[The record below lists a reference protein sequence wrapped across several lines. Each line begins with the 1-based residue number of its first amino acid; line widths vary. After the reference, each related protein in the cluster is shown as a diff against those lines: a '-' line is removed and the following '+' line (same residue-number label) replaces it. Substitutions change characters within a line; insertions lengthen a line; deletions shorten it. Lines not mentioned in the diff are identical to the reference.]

1 MIKMKRVLV
10 FISLIL
16 AAAFIITACGT
27 PSDNQSSASGS
38 SAAAGQSTAA
48 VGSSSPS
55 EQAVLRVGIDPTYPP
70 MEYKDDAGENVG
82 FDIEVAKALG
92 EKLGMKVEFVP
103 TAWTAIFSAL
113 KAQKYDAIISSLSIT
128 EDRKKTLAYTRPYI
142 ANSQAIIVKK
152 DSTDIK
158 SEKDLKD
165 KRVCVQMGTTS
176 DEACKKFTKATP
188 YKSYKQYEK
197 MTEALNELKIGR
209 VDALVADIVVA
220 KFFVA
225 KDPNSFMVVNT
236 TLPNEP
242 IAAAVRKENTELVQ
256 KLDKAMEE
264 IMNDGTLKK
273 ISEKWFGEDMTSNIK

>member
-1 MIKMKRVLV
+1 MKR
-10 FISLIL
+10 FIICISLIL
-16 AAAFIITACGT
+16 AAAFIFTACGT
-27 PSDNQSSASGS
+27 PSESQSAASGS
-38 SAAAGQSTAA
+38 SAA
-48 VGSSSPS
+48 GSSSTAT
-55 EQAVLRVGIDPTYPP
+55 EQSVLKVGIDPTYPP

-92 EKLGMKVEFVP
+92 EKLGMRVEFVP

-113 KAQKYDAIISSLSIT
+113 KAEKYDAIISSLSIT
-128 EDRKKTLAYTRPYI
+128 EERQKTLKYTRPYI
-142 ANSQAIIVKK
+142 ANNQVIIVKK
-152 DSTDIK
+152 DSKGIN

-176 DEACKKFTKATP
+176 DDACKEFQKTIPFKN
-188 YKSYKQYEK
+188 YKQYEK

-209 VDALVADIVVA
+209 VDALVADVVVA
-220 KFFVA
+220 KYFVA
-225 KDPNSFMVVNT
+225 KDPDSYMIVNT

-242 IAAAVRKENTELVQ
+242 IGAAVRKENTELAQ

-264 IMNDGTLKK
+264 VMNDGTLKK